1 MKRTGIF
8 SGIGLTAILLA
19 FAGWHISSPKGTS
32 EAAMAAPAIKPAV
45 TNAKLPVKH
54 ANIEKTSQNRI
65 EPIDLEAEAI
75 SKMPEHIQQAIK
87 LSKSMKPMSERI
99 DGIVQNSRESS
110 ALLIKQLEEMGRGD
124 DFKYLR
130 NKMDYFNTFY
140 NTSVI
145 GESESQKED
154 VRNTLRD
161 NLAIRMTSWGLGQ
174 KRAEQLQTLRYNV
187 TEGGNRVL
195 SLEATVNDFIALSEN
210 TKFGLD
216 DNGTECLFFSSSAV
230 KQYREIVYGSGDDS
244 LFNPYCAY
252 RDKFVS
258 SYDPYDKNLSYDK
271 IELEQLIKEFHQ

>member
-1 MKRTGIF
+1 MTRAGFFTV
-8 SGIGLTAILLA
+8 GLTAILLA
-19 FAGWHISSPKGTS
+19 FAGLYANSFKNASQHDGDMTLVLSP
-32 EAAMAAPAIKPAV
+32 APD
-45 TNAKLPVKH
+45 TKH
-54 ANIEKTSQNRI
+54 AITDKGKDIDTPSNFSDFDASEYGEISDEMKIALWVAKVDTKPKSEK
-65 EPIDLEAEAI
+65 IDA
-75 SKMPEHIQQAIK
+75 
-87 LSKSMKPMSERI
+87 
-99 DGIVQNSRESS
+99 IVQNSRESS

-161 NLAIRMTSWGLGQ
+161 NLAIRMTSWGLDQ

>member
-1 MKRTGIF
+1 MTRAGFFTV
-8 SGIGLTAILLA
+8 GLTAILLA
-19 FAGWHISSPKGTS
+19 FAGLYANSFKNASQHDGDMTLVLSP
-32 EAAMAAPAIKPAV
+32 APD
-45 TNAKLPVKH
+45 TKH
-54 ANIEKTSQNRI
+54 AITDKGKDIDTPSNFSDFDASEYGEISDEMKIALWVAKVDTKPKSEK
-65 EPIDLEAEAI
+65 IDA
-75 SKMPEHIQQAIK
+75 
-87 LSKSMKPMSERI
+87 
-99 DGIVQNSRESS
+99 IVQNSRESS

>member
-1 MKRTGIF
+1 MTRAGFFTV
-8 SGIGLTAILLA
+8 GLTAILLA
-19 FAGWHISSPKGTS
+19 FAGLYANSFKNASQHDGDMTLVLSP
-32 EAAMAAPAIKPAV
+32 APD
-45 TNAKLPVKH
+45 TKH
-54 ANIEKTSQNRI
+54 AITDKGKDIDTPSNFSDFDASEYGEISDEMKIALWVAKVDTKPKSEK
-65 EPIDLEAEAI
+65 IDA
-75 SKMPEHIQQAIK
+75 
-87 LSKSMKPMSERI
+87 
-99 DGIVQNSRESS
+99 IVQNSRESS

-230 KQYREIVYGSGDDS
+230 KQYRENVYGSGDDS

-258 SYDPYDKNLSYDK
+258 SYYPYDKNLSYDK